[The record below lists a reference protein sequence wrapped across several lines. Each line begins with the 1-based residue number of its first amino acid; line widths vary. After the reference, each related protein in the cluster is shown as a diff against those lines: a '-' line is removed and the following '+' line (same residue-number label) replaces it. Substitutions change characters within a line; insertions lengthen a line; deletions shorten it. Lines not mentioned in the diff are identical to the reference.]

1 MKILIK
7 NATILDIENECT
19 YNSDLLMENDKIV
32 KIEENIQDNVD
43 KIIDAKGKLLMP
55 GFINTHCHLAMSL
68 FRCYGE
74 NKKLMD
80 WLNNYIFPQEERL
93 TEELVY
99 YFTVLSCIEAIKS
112 GTTYVLDMYYYPKGI
127 LNAFKDTGIRG
138 GLGYGEI
145 IRVDNPDLF
154 DYIKQTNMEDMVDI
168 YCDPHAPYT
177 VDENTY
183 RKQVEYA
190 KKYNLS
196 IETHLAETTDE
207 INIIK
212 ERYGKTPVEYLND
225 LGVLDERVVL
235 AHGIYLNDSDIEILK
250 KIKGG
255 IVHNP
260 ISNAKLASGICDV
273 RKLLDRGILVGL
285 GTDGA
290 SSTTT
295 IDMFEEMKTCAYL
308 QKLKYM
314 DPSII
319 TSYEILKMA
328 TINNAKIIGKEDI
341 GSIKVGNKADIILVD
356 LDKIYFKPNLD
367 IASLLVYAA
376 NGDSVNT
383 TIINGKI
390 VMENRKILTINEDK
404 LIDKCDELVNKFYNN
419 K

>member
-1 MKILIK
+1 
-7 NATILDIENECT
+7 
-19 YNSDLLMENDKIV
+19 
-32 KIEENIQDNVD
+32 
-43 KIIDAKGKLLMP
+43 
-55 GFINTHCHLAMSL
+55 MSL
-68 FRCYGE
+68 FRGYGE
-74 NKKLMD
+74 NKGLMD

-99 YFTVLSCIEAIKS
+99 YFTTLSCIEAIKS

-127 LNAFKDTGIRG
+127 LNAYKDTGIRG
-138 GLGYGEI
+138 GLGYGDI
-145 IRVDNPDLF
+145 IKIDTPDLLE
-154 DYIKQTNMEDMVDI
+154 YIKKSNMEDMVDI

-183 RKQVEYA
+183 KQHIECA
-190 KKYNLS
+190 QKYDLK
-196 IETHLAETTDE
+196 IETHLAETIDE

-212 ERYGKTPVEYLND
+212 EKYGKTPVEYLND
-225 LGVLDERVVL
+225 IGVLDVPVIL

-273 RKLLDRGILVGL
+273 RKLIDNGILVGL

-295 IDMFEEMKTCAYL
+295 LDMFEEMKTCAYL

-319 TSYEILKMA
+319 NSYEILKMA
-328 TINNAKIIGKEDI
+328 TINNAKIIGKEEYI
-341 GSIKVGNKADIILVD
+341 GSIKEGKKADIILLD

-376 NGDSVNT
+376 NGDCVNT
-383 TIINGKI
+383 TIINGKVI
-390 VMENRKILTINEDK
+390 MQDRKILTIDEDK
-404 LIDKCDELVNKFYNN
+404 LINKCDELVNEFYNI